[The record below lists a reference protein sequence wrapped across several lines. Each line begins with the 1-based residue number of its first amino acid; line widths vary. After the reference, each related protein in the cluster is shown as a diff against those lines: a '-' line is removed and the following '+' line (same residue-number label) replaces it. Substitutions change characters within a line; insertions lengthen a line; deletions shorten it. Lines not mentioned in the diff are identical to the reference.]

1 MNFALVSNGMVEN
14 TIACESYELAK
25 DLYPGHLIIAIADV
39 IVAAGWV
46 YDGEGFIA
54 PEIVK
59 TPEQIA
65 EDNLKTAQSEYDSA
79 TIRINA
85 LTEQIQDSDW
95 GELGEGAVRAELG
108 SWIDYRKLLRA
119 YLKLNDGSKDV
130 PLYEG

>member
-1 MNFALVSNGMVEN
+1 MNFALVSNGLVEN

-25 DLYPGHLIIAIADV
+25 DLYPDHLIITIADV

-54 PEIVK
+54 PEVVK
-59 TPEQIA
+59 TPEQVA
-65 EDNLKTAQSEYDSA
+65 EDNLKTAQSEYGSA

-95 GELGEGAVRAELG
+95 GEQGEGTVRAALE
-108 SWIDYRKLLRA
+108 SWINYRKLLRA
-119 YLKLNDGSKDV
+119 YIKLNDGSKDV
-130 PLYEG
+130 PFYGG